1 VNIRISKYLSSA
13 GICSRRDAEKL
24 IVEKKIKINYQ
35 VCLHPSHKVSNL
47 DIIKVNNKIV
57 KKAKIIPKD
66 VIDKLL
72 ILKGSSSSLS
82 KSLRAE
88 PKEDSSLDLL

>member
-1 VNIRISKYLSSA
+1 M
-13 GICSRRDAEKL
+13 L
-24 IVEKKIKINYQ
+24 IEGK
-35 VCLHPSHKVSNL
+35 
-47 DIIKVNNKIV
+47 KIV

-82 KSLRAE
+82 KSFRAE
-88 PKEDSSLDLL
+88 SLGDSSLDLL

>member
-1 VNIRISKYLSSA
+1 M
-13 GICSRRDAEKL
+13 L
-24 IVEKKIKINYQ
+24 IEGK
-35 VCLHPSHKVSNL
+35 
-47 DIIKVNNKIV
+47 KIV

-82 KSLRAE
+82 KSLLAE
-88 PKEDSSLDLL
+88 LREDSPLNLVFIKCFDFV

>member
-1 VNIRISKYLSSA
+1 M
-13 GICSRRDAEKL
+13 L
-24 IVEKKIKINYQ
+24 IEGK
-35 VCLHPSHKVSNL
+35 
-47 DIIKVNNKIV
+47 KIV

-82 KSLRAE
+82 KSLSVESR
-88 PKEDSSLDLL
+88 EDPSLNLLFIKCFDFV

>member
-1 VNIRISKYLSSA
+1 M
-13 GICSRRDAEKL
+13 L
-24 IVEKKIKINYQ
+24 IEG
-35 VCLHPSHKVSNL
+35 
-47 DIIKVNNKIV
+47 NKNV
-57 KKAKIIPKD
+57 RKAKIIPKD

-88 PKEDSSLDLL
+88 RQEDSSLDLL

>member
-1 VNIRISKYLSSA
+1 M
-13 GICSRRDAEKL
+13 L
-24 IVEKKIKINYQ
+24 IEG
-35 VCLHPSHKVSNL
+35 
-47 DIIKVNNKIV
+47 NKIV

-82 KSLRAE
+82 KSVWRELR
-88 PKEDSSLDLL
+88 EDSSLDLLLIKCLDFV

>member
-1 VNIRISKYLSSA
+1 M
-13 GICSRRDAEKL
+13 L
-24 IVEKKIKINYQ
+24 IEGK
-35 VCLHPSHKVSNL
+35 
-47 DIIKVNNKIV
+47 KIV

-82 KSLRAE
+82 KSLLAGTSD
-88 PKEDSSLDLL
+88 DSSLDLH